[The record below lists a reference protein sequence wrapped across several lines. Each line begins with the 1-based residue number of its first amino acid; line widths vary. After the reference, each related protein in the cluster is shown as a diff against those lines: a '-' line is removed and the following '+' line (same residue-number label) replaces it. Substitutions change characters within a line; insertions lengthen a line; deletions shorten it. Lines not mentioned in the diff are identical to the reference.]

1 MIYQDIILFPFDFI
15 VNFMKKVGYIM
26 LKLSFFQSTPSIHHR
41 CVHFCVGLH
50 IALSLFVPFDWFER
64 LFIHPHK
71 SLWFFLILCH
81 FVFLFFFFP
90 LCLVNSAI
98 IIHIKPKK
106 KKKRLSNKN
115 PTQWTAWP
123 NKQTKKKKNLHKL
136 QPTKQNPRAHLRMSG
151 AIAPA
156 PPTSW

>member
-1 MIYQDIILFPFDFI
+1 MIYQDIIVFPFDFM
-15 VNFMKKVGYIM
+15 VNFMTKVGYIM

-50 IALSLFVPFDWFER
+50 FALSLFVLFDWFKI
-64 LFIHPHK
+64 LFIHPHT

-81 FVFLFFFFP
+81 FVSSSFFP
-90 LCLVNSAI
+90 PLFGQFY
-98 IIHIKPKK
+98 HHHPYQTKQKK
-106 KKKRLSNKN
+106 KKKTPFKQKSNSMN
-115 PTQWTAWP
+115 GQT
-123 NKQTKKKKNLHKL
+123 NKQKNLHKL

-156 PPTSW
+156 LPTSW